1 MARPLVAYTFEL
13 AEAGRSV
20 ARPDAGDRSLVGRAR
35 RARNEWSAAGGTAF
49 AVPLDM
55 LARVVSAT
63 VIGIQAA
70 PIDVEVDFAVG
81 LPGCQIVGLPD
92 AGVKE
97 GRLRIRGALENSG
110 YKLPSRRITVNLA
123 PADLKKD
130 GAAFDVPI
138 AVGMLCAAGVVAP
151 EQLADA
157 LFLGELAL
165 DGSLRPVRGVLP
177 IAVWARRAGLRRLFV
192 PRENAAE
199 AGAVTDGCAVVPVG
213 AVAELVS
220 ALAGQSL
227 PAANAGPPAVEP
239 VFTAH
244 ADLADVRGQAV
255 ARRALEI
262 AAAGGHNLLF
272 VGPPGSGKSMLARR
286 LPGILPPLSFDEA
299 LETTMVYSVSGLLAG
314 RALIG
319 ERPFRAPHHTVTV
332 AGLVGGGPACRP
344 GEISLA
350 HNGVLFLD
358 ELLEFQRPA
367 LESLRQP
374 LEDRA
379 VSVVRARR
387 TIEYPADLMLVSAL
401 NPCPCGHLGSTLRTC
416 TCALTAIAAYRAR
429 LSGPLLDRID
439 LHVEVPALAY
449 RDLAAGPPGEASTAV
464 RARVMA
470 ARARQAARVAQT
482 QGASAAAPSTN
493 ARLSPAALEKFSAL
507 DDAGHRLLERAV
519 ERLGLSARAMTRVRR
534 VARTIADLAGSDAV
548 RSAHVAEA
556 LQYRALDRPVE

>member
-1 MARPLVAYTFEL
+1 MVF
-13 AEAGRSV
+13 AGR
-20 ARPDAGDRSLVGRAR
+20 AG
-35 RARNEWSAAGGTAF
+35 
-49 AVPLDM
+49 M
-55 LARVVSAT
+55 LARVASAT

-70 PIDVEVDFAVG
+70 PIDVEVDMAAG

-110 YKLPSRRITVNLA
+110 FKPPSRRSIVNLA

-130 GAAFDVPI
+130 GAAVDMPI
-138 AVGMLCAAGVVAP
+138 AGGMLCAAGVVAP

-157 LFLGELAL
+157 LFVGELAL
-165 DGSLRPVRGVLP
+165 DGSVRPVRGVLP

-192 PRENAAE
+192 PRDNAAE
-199 AGAVTDGCAVVPVG
+199 AGAVTGGCAVIPVDG
-213 AVAELVS
+213 VGRLVQVLS
-220 ALAGQSL
+220 GEAS
-227 PAANAGPPAVEP
+227 PAAPSTPLELAPQAP
-239 VFTAH
+239 VVDH
-244 ADLADVRGQAV
+244 ADLADVRGQTN

-332 AGLVGGGPACRP
+332 AGLIGGGPACRP

-367 LESLRQP
+367 LESLRRPQ
-374 LEDRA
+374 EDRI
-379 VSVVRARR
+379 VSVARARR
-387 TIEYPADLMLVSAL
+387 SIEYPADFMLVSAL
-401 NPCPCGHLGSTLRTC
+401 NPCPCGHLGSALRTC
-416 TCALTAIAAYRAR
+416 TCALTAIASYRAR

-439 LHVEVPALAY
+439 LHVDVPALAY
-449 RDLAAGPPGEASTAV
+449 RDLAAGAAGEASAVV
-464 RARVMA
+464 RARVIA
-470 ARARQAARVAQT
+470 ARARQLARGPSPAGAA
-482 QGASAAAPSTN
+482 GPASN
-493 ARLSPAALEKFSAL
+493 ARLPPAARDRAAVLV
-507 DDAGHRLLERAV
+507 DAGHRLLERAV

-534 VARTIADLAGSDAV
+534 VARTIADLAASEQV
-548 RSAHVAEA
+548 RAAHNAA
-556 LQYRALDRPVE
+556 